1 MVCALERVNK
11 NTTLAFSL
19 ARHSFF
25 FMPNSSQRDPRI
37 AYFSMEIGFRT
48 DIPTYSGG
56 LGVLAGD
63 TLKSAA
69 DLGVPEVA
77 VSLLYNQGYFR
88 QHLDADGWQTESPVD
103 WNPAE
108 KGFTLLPN
116 RAQVAIEGR
125 TVHLQ
130 AWRYDLQGES
140 GHVVPL
146 LFLDSNLEE
155 NHEWD
160 RGLTYHLYG
169 GDNEYRLKQEVI
181 LGIGGTR
188 LLKDLG
194 YPIEKFHMNEG
205 HAALLVLELLRRT
218 RRDIEDVWEEDA
230 VWDVASVKQRAVF
243 TTHTPV
249 EAGHDRFDWP
259 LVEKVLGDYFPM
271 DAFKKFGDAHEMLN
285 MTTLALNLS
294 GYANGVAK
302 KHGEISRHMFPG
314 YDIHSITNGVHTRT
328 WTHPRWQAL
337 YSKYIPGW
345 TSEPELFVR
354 VDNVPDKEIWATH
367 QHCKRDL
374 IEEVRDRTGISMD
387 EDILTVGF
395 ARRATPYKRADLLFR
410 DIGRLADI
418 AGGKLQ
424 IVYAGKAHPRDGAGK
439 ENIHKIIE
447 AARQLS
453 DAQIPVVFLENYDME
468 LALKIV
474 AGADIWLNTPM
485 RPREASGTSGM
496 KATHNGVPN
505 FSVLDGWWIEG
516 WIEDVT
522 GWSIGPAATES
533 TLDDVDETLDIHDLY
548 DKLENKILPRYYAE
562 DNHASWIDVMKGA
575 IGKNACYFNTHRMMR
590 QYVTQAYLR

>member
-1 MVCALERVNK
+1 
-11 NTTLAFSL
+11 
-19 ARHSFF
+19 
-25 FMPNSSQRDPRI
+25 MPLPSQRDPRI

-69 DLGVPEVA
+69 DLGVPVVA

-88 QHLDADGWQTESPVD
+88 QHLDADGWQTESPVE

-116 RAQVAIEGR
+116 RVQVTIENR
-125 TVHLQ
+125 AVTLQ
-130 AWRYDLQGES
+130 AWRYDLVGES
-140 GHVVPL
+140 SHVVPL
-146 LFLDSNLEE
+146 LFLDSNLES

-188 LLKDLG
+188 LLRDLG
-194 YPIEKFHMNEG
+194 LPIEKFHMNEG

-218 RRDIEDVWEEDA
+218 RRNIEDVWEEDA
-230 VWDVASVKQRAVF
+230 VWDVASVKGRAVF

-249 EAGHDRFDWP
+249 EAGHDRFSWD
-259 LVEKVLGDYFPM
+259 LVGKVLGEYFPL
-271 DAFKKFGDAHEMLN
+271 DAFKKFGDAGEMLN

-314 YDIHSITNGVHTRT
+314 YDIHSITNGVHSAT

-345 TSEPELFVR
+345 TAEPELFIR
-354 VDNVPDKEIWATH
+354 VDNVPDAEIWATH

-374 IEEVRDRTGISMD
+374 IEEVQARTGIAMD
-387 EDILTVGF
+387 EDILTIGF

-410 DIGRLADI
+410 DIGKLAEI
-418 AGGKLQ
+418 AKGKLQ

-439 ENIHKIIE
+439 ENIHRIIE
-447 AARQLS
+447 AARALS
-453 DAQIPVVFLENYDME
+453 DADIPVVFLENYDMD
-468 LALKIV
+468 LCLKII

-533 TLDDVDETLDIHDLY
+533 TLDEVDETLDIHDLY
-548 DKLENKILPRYYAE
+548 DKLENKILPRYYRDDE
-562 DNHASWIDVMKGA
+562 HASWIEVMKGA

>member
-1 MVCALERVNK
+1 
-11 NTTLAFSL
+11 
-19 ARHSFF
+19 
-25 FMPNSSQRDPRI
+25 MPLSSQRDPRI

-69 DLGVPEVA
+69 DLGVPVVA

-88 QHLDADGWQTESPVD
+88 QHLDADGWQTESPVE
-103 WNPAE
+103 WNPAD
-108 KGFTLLPN
+108 KDFALLPH
-116 RAQVAIEGR
+116 RVQVAIEGR
-125 TVHLQ
+125 TVMLQ
-130 AWRYDLQGES
+130 AWRYDLQGEG

-146 LFLDSNLEE
+146 LFLDSNLDE

-188 LLKDLG
+188 LLQTLG
-194 YPIEKFHMNEG
+194 YPIDKFHMNEG

-218 RRDIEDVWEEDA
+218 RRNIEDVWEEDA
-230 VWDVASVKQRAVF
+230 VWDVASVKDRAVF

-259 LVEKVLGDYFPM
+259 LVQKVLGEYFPL

-337 YSKYIPGW
+337 YSQYIPGW
-345 TSEPELFVR
+345 TAEPELFIR
-354 VDNVPDKEIWATH
+354 VDNVPDAEIWKTH
-367 QHCKRDL
+367 QECKRDL
-374 IEEVRDRTGISMD
+374 IEEVLQRTGIQMS
-387 EDILTVGF
+387 EDILTIGF

-410 DIGRLADI
+410 DIEKLAEI

-439 ENIHKIIE
+439 ENIHRIIE
-447 AARQLS
+447 AARALG

-468 LALKIV
+468 LCLKII
-474 AGADIWLNTPM
+474 AGADVWLNTPM

-533 TLDDVDETLDIHDLY
+533 TLEAVDETLDIHDLY
-548 DKLENKILPRYYAE
+548 DKLGNKILPRYYA
-562 DNHASWIDVMKGA
+562 DDDHQSWIEVMKGA

>member
-1 MVCALERVNK
+1 
-11 NTTLAFSL
+11 
-19 ARHSFF
+19 
-25 FMPNSSQRDPRI
+25 MPLQLQSQRDPRI

-69 DLGVPEVA
+69 DLGVPVVA

-108 KGFTLLPN
+108 KGFVLLRNRVQVQIEN
-116 RAQVAIEGR
+116 RAVI
-125 TVHLQ
+125 LQ
-130 AWRYDLQGES
+130 AWRYDLQGED

-146 LFLDSNLEE
+146 LFLDSNLES

-169 GDNEYRLKQEVI
+169 GDSEYRLKQEVI
-181 LGIGGTR
+181 LGIGGAR
-188 LLKDLG
+188 LLQDLG
-194 YPIEKFHMNEG
+194 YPIEKFHLNEG

-218 RRDIEDVWEEDA
+218 RRNIEDVWEEEA
-230 VWDVASVKQRAVF
+230 VWDVAAVKRRAAF

-249 EAGHDRFDWP
+249 EAGHDRFDWN
-259 LVEKVLGDYFPM
+259 LVGKVLGEYFPL
-271 DAFKKFGDAHEMLN
+271 DASKKFGDAHDMLN

-302 KHGEISRHMFPG
+302 KHGEISRGIFPG
-314 YDIHSITNGVHTRT
+314 YDIHSITNGVHSAT

-345 TSEPELFVR
+345 TREPELFIR
-354 VDNVPDKEIWATH
+354 VDNVPDAEIWETH

-374 IEEVRDRTGISMD
+374 IEEVRNRTGIAMD
-387 EDILTVGF
+387 EDILTIGF

-410 DIGRLADI
+410 DLEKLAAI
-418 AGGKLQ
+418 ASGKLQ
-424 IVYAGKAHPRDGAGK
+424 IVYAGKAHPRDNAGK
-439 ENIHKIIE
+439 ENIHRIIE
-447 AARQLS
+447 AARALS
-453 DAQIPVVFLENYDME
+453 DADIPVVFLENYDMD
-468 LALKIV
+468 LCLKII

-533 TLDDVDETLDIHDLY
+533 NLDEVDETLDIHDLY
-548 DKLENKILPRYYAE
+548 DKLQNKILPRYYMADE
-562 DNHASWIDVMKGA
+562 HASWIQVMKGA